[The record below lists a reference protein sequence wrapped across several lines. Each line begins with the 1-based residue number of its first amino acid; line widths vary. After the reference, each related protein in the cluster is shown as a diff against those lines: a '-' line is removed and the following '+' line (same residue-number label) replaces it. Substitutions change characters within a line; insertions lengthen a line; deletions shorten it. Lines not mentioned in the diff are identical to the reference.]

1 MQKIIK
7 YLLII
12 FVLLNFKAFAKENF
26 FQEAKNLFDKGK
38 IEESKFLFQR
48 NIVFNPKDSKSYL
61 YLAKIFESEENEVE
75 EEKNINTTLLL
86 DPENEEAM
94 YMLIDIKLEKS
105 DIKKVEQLRE
115 KGLIK
120 GGSLSNAVVIL
131 DRRIENGEINHL
143 RKLFGIKDKVIQG
156 TNGILNGKVLRF
168 HNEPVR
174 HKTLDLIGDL
184 ALLGIS
190 IKGHVTAARSGHES
204 NVEFVKMIKKEY
216 KEQLENNI
224 P

>member
-61 YLAKIFESEENEVE
+61 YLAKIFENEENEVE

-115 KGLIK
+115 KFKIICVSLCSKID
-120 GGSLSNAVVIL
+120 SIDERLSNI
-131 DRRIENGEINHL
+131 D
-143 RKLFGIKDKVIQG
+143 IK
-156 TNGILNGKVLRF
+156 
-168 HNEPVR
+168 NE
-174 HKTLDLIGDL
+174 
-184 ALLGIS
+184 S
-190 IKGHVTAARSGHES
+190 
-204 NVEFVKMIKKEY
+204 
-216 KEQLENNI
+216 
-224 P
+224 